1 MASDYSVSVSDL
13 IESVQTAVDPTT
25 NQGKG
30 VGFAPIG
37 HVVTVTGVTTE
48 TVDIVTEV
56 TYQEGWDWNDVK
68 SYAEAAVDAYFT
80 ELAQAW
86 DDNDALI
93 VRISQIEIRFL
104 DLPGIVDIANT
115 TLNGVAQNLTL
126 EADEIPVRGDIH
138 D

>member
-1 MASDYSVSVSDL
+1 MLKRRWMRISQNL
-13 IESVQTAVDPTT
+13 PKLG
-25 NQGKG
+25 N
-30 VGFAPIG
+30 
-37 HVVTVTGVTTE
+37 
-48 TVDIVTEV
+48 
-56 TYQEGWDWNDVK
+56 
-68 SYAEAAVDAYFT
+68 
-80 ELAQAW
+80 
-86 DDNDALI
+86 DNDALI

>member
-1 MASDYSVSVSDL
+1 METSKDYKAPKPGGEPNPSGWCERFILLGTVVERSGLRLWQVIILFPVSDL

-86 DDNDALI
+86 E
-93 VRISQIEIRFL
+93 R
-104 DLPGIVDIANT
+104 
-115 TLNGVAQNLTL
+115 
-126 EADEIPVRGDIH
+126 
-138 D
+138 